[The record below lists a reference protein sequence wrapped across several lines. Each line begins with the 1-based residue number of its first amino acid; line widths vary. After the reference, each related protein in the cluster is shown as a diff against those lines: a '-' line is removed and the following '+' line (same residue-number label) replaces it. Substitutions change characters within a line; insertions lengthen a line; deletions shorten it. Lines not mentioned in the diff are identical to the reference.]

1 MELEQEFIE
10 IQNRLRQQINKKNN
24 IDLKKIRYIA
34 GVDLAYWKEKETEY
48 AVCCIV
54 VIDFESFDTV
64 EKVHFK
70 GTVDVPYIPGCLAF
84 REIPLFLEANKKLSV
99 KPDLYV
105 FDGNGYLHP
114 RNMGVATQAGILL
127 NRQSIG
133 VAKSYYKIGDTDY
146 RMPDNQAFAY
156 TEIIVNNEVYGRAV
170 RTQKDVRP
178 VFLSIGN
185 QIDLDTANQIMNH
198 LVTKES
204 HIPLPTRLAD
214 LETHLMRKQY
224 QK

>member
-84 REIPLFLEANKKLSV
+84 REIPLFQEANKKLSV

-114 RNMGVATQAGILL
+114 RNMGIATQAGILL
-127 NRQSIG
+127 NRASIG